1 MIIEPQVPLKASCF
15 LPLYSSLLNCLGI
28 IILNNIIVNITN
40 MGIHFHNSWIWHP
53 SCPDYLKADW
63 LLCFCSS
70 VFSPSRLPIVCT
82 RSSVC
87 RPTTLLSR
95 PSAWLRTALSPLS
108 GKLSLRAE
116 LFPDIGFRSFG
127 NSFVIQ
133 DPISSYSS
141 VIVIFTYTLDM
152 FCPHDR
158 RRSAT
163 I

>member
-40 MGIHFHNSWIWHP
+40 MGIHFYNSWIWHP

-87 RPTTLLSR
+87 RPTNLLSR

-133 DPISSYSS
+133 DPISSYSTWIKCYCHFHIYS
-141 VIVIFTYTLDM
+141 KHVLS
-152 FCPHDR
+152 PQ
-158 RRSAT
+158 
-163 I
+163 